1 MLRPV
6 EDNFLLAQHFVT
18 GHCKSLKDCLQR
30 SLSKAH
36 INCHLSLSKDRVTLN
51 ELPLAFL
58 RKLSHVSKCSQD
70 FFHMID
76 IFVHDS

>member
-1 MLRPV
+1 MLRPG
-6 EDNFLLAQHFVT
+6 EDNFFSAQHFVT
-18 GHCKSLKDCLQR
+18 GHCKSLRDCLQP
-30 SLSKAH
+30 SFST
-36 INCHLSLSKDRVTLN
+36 IN